1 MLKISRESE
10 INLVNVLIDN
20 DIISGK
26 DLIDIKKI
34 STENNKSQID
44 AIFEL
49 KLTDEQKIIDL
60 LIKEQNLETVDL
72 KKVEVTDEIKTVLPS
87 NYIKVNFVAPFK
99 IDNKTLHIAIP
110 DSSKLGLM
118 RNLKAITKKN
128 IELHAAKITDISEFI
143 EKLSSETDEVTIASI
158 RDENRKRIKTFES
171 DLGDAGEVLEKA
183 PEEDIEA
190 IENESEVIKFS
201 TAVVAEAIKMG
212 VSDIHI
218 EPYRF
223 SSRVRYRLDGM
234 LQEQEQY
241 KQFLHDNYGAV
252 VTRIKIMGKLDIA
265 ERRLPQDGAI
275 NFKIENKVVDL
286 RLSILPTANNERIVM
301 RILNKDAGDIKL
313 EQLNFEEQDLKNL
326 RKAIHSTQGLILV
339 TGPTGSGKSTTLYS
353 ILKEVSKPH
362 LNILTAED
370 PVEYELDG
378 VGQVQI
384 KDHIGL
390 TFASALRSFLR
401 QDPEIILVGEMRDK
415 ETVDIGLKAAL
426 TGHLVFSTLHT
437 NDAPSTITRL
447 QNMGTPDYLISAATQ
462 LVVAQRL
469 ARKNC
474 KDCRVPDDDV
484 NPKVLQ
490 DLGFSAEQASR
501 VKAIKGK
508 GCAKCS
514 NTGYKGRQGIYEIL
528 VVSKP
533 LKEAILRQATTPEL
547 REIGIKEGFQTMKDM
562 GRRLIASGEL
572 NFREYESSF
581 RRIRMEAFTYKGISD
596 GKYVTGDIEALN
608 LDEASHLLK
617 EKKIII
623 TNIVKTK
630 KKAGEKK
637 KSSGSSLFG
646 RSKKVK
652 IEDILI
658 FSKQFATMV
667 KAGLPILQVLAML
680 RDQMESQGIKDIIED
695 IRKSLEGGVNLSK
708 CFEKY
713 PQHFDNV
720 YVTWSKAGEARG

>member
-26 DLIDIKKI
+26 DLINIKKV

-72 KKVEVTDEIKTVLPS
+72 KKVEISEDVKTVLPS

-99 IDNKTLHIAIP
+99 IEGKTLHIAIP

-128 IELHAAKITDISEFI
+128 IELHAAKISDISEYI
-143 EKLSSETDEVTIASI
+143 DRLASETDEVTIASI
-158 RDENRKRIKTFES
+158 RDENRKKIKTFET
-171 DLGDAGEVLEKA
+171 DLGEAGEVLEKA

-201 TAVVAEAIKMG
+201 TAVVAEAIKLG

-223 SSRVRYRLDGM
+223 TSRVRYRLDGM
-234 LQEQEQY
+234 LSEQEQY

-252 VTRIKIMGKLDIA
+252 VTRFKIMGKLDIA

-275 NFKIENKVVDL
+275 NFKIDNKVVDL

-313 EQLNFEEQDLKNL
+313 EQLNFEEQDLSNL

-362 LNILTAED
+362 INILTAED

-508 GCAKCS
+508 GCAKCNNS
-514 NTGYKGRQGIYEIL
+514 GYKGRQGIYEIL

-533 LKEAILRQATTPEL
+533 IKEAILRQATTPEL
-547 REIGIKEGFQTMKDM
+547 REIGIKEGFQTMQDM

-572 NFREYESSF
+572 NFREYERVLS
-581 RRIRMEAFTYKGISD
+581 
-596 GKYVTGDIEALN
+596 
-608 LDEASHLLK
+608 
-617 EKKIII
+617 
-623 TNIVKTK
+623 
-630 KKAGEKK
+630 GE
-637 KSSGSSLFG
+637 
-646 RSKKVK
+646 
-652 IEDILI
+652 
-658 FSKQFATMV
+658 
-667 KAGLPILQVLAML
+667 
-680 RDQMESQGIKDIIED
+680 
-695 IRKSLEGGVNLSK
+695 
-708 CFEKY
+708 
-713 PQHFDNV
+713 
-720 YVTWSKAGEARG
+720 

>member
-26 DLIDIKKI
+26 DLINIKKV

-72 KKVEVTDEIKTVLPS
+72 KKVQISEDIKTVLPS

-99 IDNKTLHIAIP
+99 IEGKTLHIAIP

-128 IELHAAKITDISEFI
+128 IELHAAKITDISEYI
-143 EKLSSETDEVTIASI
+143 DRLSSETDEVTIASI
-158 RDENRKRIKTFES
+158 RDENRKKIKTFET
-171 DLGDAGEVLEKA
+171 DLGEAGEVLEKA

-201 TAVVAEAIKMG
+201 TAVVAEAIKLG

-223 SSRVRYRLDGM
+223 TSRVRYRLDGM
-234 LQEQEQY
+234 LSEQEQY

-252 VTRIKIMGKLDIA
+252 VTRFKIMGKLDIA

-275 NFKIENKVVDL
+275 NFKIDNKVVDL

-313 EQLNFEEQDLKNL
+313 EQLNFEEQDLANL

-362 LNILTAED
+362 INILTAED

-378 VGQVQI
+378 VGQEQI

-508 GCAKCS
+508 GCAKCNNS
-514 NTGYKGRQGIYEIL
+514 GYKGRQGIYEIL

-533 LKEAILRQATTPEL
+533 IKEAILRQATTPEL
-547 REIGIKEGFQTMKDM
+547 REIAVKEGFQTMQDM

-572 NFREYESSF
+572 NFREYERVLS
-581 RRIRMEAFTYKGISD
+581 
-596 GKYVTGDIEALN
+596 
-608 LDEASHLLK
+608 
-617 EKKIII
+617 
-623 TNIVKTK
+623 
-630 KKAGEKK
+630 GE
-637 KSSGSSLFG
+637 
-646 RSKKVK
+646 
-652 IEDILI
+652 
-658 FSKQFATMV
+658 
-667 KAGLPILQVLAML
+667 
-680 RDQMESQGIKDIIED
+680 
-695 IRKSLEGGVNLSK
+695 
-708 CFEKY
+708 
-713 PQHFDNV
+713 
-720 YVTWSKAGEARG
+720 

>member
-10 INLVNVLIDN
+10 INLINVLIDN
-20 DIISGK
+20 DVISGK
-26 DLIDIKKI
+26 DLINIKKK
-34 STENNKSQID
+34 SSEGNKSQIEAVFD
-44 AIFEL
+44 L
-49 KLTDEQKIIDL
+49 KLTDEQKILDIL
-60 LIKEQNLETVDL
+60 VKEQNLEIIDL
-72 KKVEVTDEIKTVLPS
+72 KKITISNDIKSVLPS

-99 IDNKTLHIAIP
+99 VDGKTLHIAIP
-110 DSSKLGLM
+110 DSSKLTLM

-128 IELHAAKITDISEFI
+128 IELHAAPLSQISEFI
-143 EKLSSETDEVTIASI
+143 EKISSDGEVTTATI
-158 RDENRKRIKTFES
+158 RNENKEKQKTFDSE
-171 DLGDAGEVLEKA
+171 LGDAGEVLEKA

-190 IENESEVIKFS
+190 LENESEVIKFS
-201 TAVVAEAIKMG
+201 TAVVAEAIKKG

-241 KQFLHDNYGAV
+241 KKFLHDNYGAV
-252 VTRIKIMGKLDIA
+252 VTRFKIMGKLDIA

-275 NFKIENKVVDL
+275 NFKIEGKVIDL

-301 RILNKDAGDIKL
+301 RVLNKDAGDITL
-313 EQLNFEEQDLKNL
+313 EQLNFEDQDLKSL
-326 RKAIHSTQGLILV
+326 RKSSHSTQGLILV

-384 KDHIGL
+384 KDDIGF
-390 TFASALRSFLR
+390 TFAKALRSFLR

-447 QNMGTPDYLISAATQ
+447 QNMGTPDYLISAACQ

-474 KDCRVPDDDV
+474 KECKIPDDDV

-508 GCAKCS
+508 GCETCS

-533 LKEAILRQATTPEL
+533 LKEAILRKATTPEL
-547 REIGIKEGFQTMKDM
+547 REIAIKEGFQTMQDM
-562 GRRLIASGEL
+562 GKRLIASGEL
-572 NFREYESSF
+572 NFREYE
-581 RRIRMEAFTYKGISD
+581 R
-596 GKYVTGDIEALN
+596 
-608 LDEASHLLK
+608 
-617 EKKIII
+617 
-623 TNIVKTK
+623 
-630 KKAGEKK
+630 
-637 KSSGSSLFG
+637 
-646 RSKKVK
+646 
-652 IEDILI
+652 
-658 FSKQFATMV
+658 
-667 KAGLPILQVLAML
+667 VLSN
-680 RDQMESQGIKDIIED
+680 E
-695 IRKSLEGGVNLSK
+695 
-708 CFEKY
+708 
-713 PQHFDNV
+713 
-720 YVTWSKAGEARG
+720 

>member
-10 INLVNVLIDN
+10 INLINVLIDN
-20 DIISGK
+20 DVISGK
-26 DLIDIKKI
+26 DLINIKKK
-34 STENNKSQID
+34 SSEGNKSQIEAVFD
-44 AIFEL
+44 L
-49 KLTDEQKIIDL
+49 KLTDEKKILDIL
-60 LIKEQNLETVDL
+60 VKEQNLDIVDL
-72 KKVEVTDEIKTVLPS
+72 KKVEVSPEIKSVLPS

-99 IDNKTLHIAIP
+99 VDGKTLHIAIP
-110 DSSKLGLM
+110 DSSKLTLM

-128 IELHAAKITDISEFI
+128 IELHAAPLTQISEFI
-143 EKLSSETDEVTIASI
+143 ENLSSDGEVTTASI
-158 RDENRKRIKTFES
+158 RKENREKQKTFDS

-183 PEEDIEA
+183 PEEDVEA

-201 TAVVAEAIKMG
+201 TAVVAEAIKKG

-241 KQFLHDNYGAV
+241 RQFLHDNYGAV
-252 VTRIKIMGKLDIA
+252 VTRFKIMGKLDIA

-275 NFKIENKVVDL
+275 NFKIEGKVVDL

-301 RILNKDAGDIKL
+301 RILNKDAGDITL
-313 EQLNFEEQDLKNL
+313 EQLNFEEQDLKSL
-326 RKAIHSTQGLILV
+326 RKSIHSTQGLILV

-384 KDHIGL
+384 KDDIGL

-447 QNMGTPDYLISAATQ
+447 QNMGTPDYLISAACQ

-474 KDCRVPDDDV
+474 KKCKIPDDDV

-508 GCAKCS
+508 GCETCS

-533 LKEAILRQATTPEL
+533 LKEAILRKATTPEL
-547 REIGIKEGFQTMKDM
+547 RQIAVKEGFQTMQDM
-562 GRRLIASGEL
+562 GKRLIASGDL
-572 NFREYESSF
+572 NFREYERVLS
-581 RRIRMEAFTYKGISD
+581 
-596 GKYVTGDIEALN
+596 
-608 LDEASHLLK
+608 
-617 EKKIII
+617 
-623 TNIVKTK
+623 
-630 KKAGEKK
+630 GE
-637 KSSGSSLFG
+637 
-646 RSKKVK
+646 
-652 IEDILI
+652 
-658 FSKQFATMV
+658 
-667 KAGLPILQVLAML
+667 
-680 RDQMESQGIKDIIED
+680 
-695 IRKSLEGGVNLSK
+695 
-708 CFEKY
+708 
-713 PQHFDNV
+713 
-720 YVTWSKAGEARG
+720 

>member
-26 DLIDIKKI
+26 DLINIKKV
-34 STENNKSQID
+34 SSESNKSQID

-49 KLTDEQKIIDL
+49 KLTDEKKIIDL

-99 IDNKTLHIAIP
+99 IDGKTLHIAIS

-128 IELHAAKITDISEFI
+128 IELHAAKVSDISEFI
-143 EKLSSETDEVTIASI
+143 EKLSSDADEVTIASI
-158 RDENRKRIKTFES
+158 RDENRKKIKTFDS
-171 DLGDAGEVLEKA
+171 DLGEAGEVLEKA

-234 LQEQEQY
+234 LSEQEQY

-252 VTRIKIMGKLDIA
+252 VTRFKIMGKLDIA

-275 NFKIENKVVDL
+275 NFKIDNKVVDL
-286 RLSILPTANNERIVM
+286 RLSILPTASNERIVM

-326 RKAIHSTQGLILV
+326 RKAINSTQGLILV

-353 ILKEVSKPH
+353 ILKEVSRPH

-370 PVEYELDG
+370 PVEYDLEG

-384 KDHIGL
+384 KDDIGL

-447 QNMGTPDYLISAATQ
+447 QNMGTPDYLISAACQ

-474 KDCRVPDDDV
+474 KECRVPDDDV
-484 NPKVLQ
+484 TPKVLQ
-490 DLGFSAEQASR
+490 DLGFTAELASR
-501 VKAIKGK
+501 VKAVKGK
-508 GCAKCS
+508 GCPKCN

-528 VVSKP
+528 VVTKP

-547 REIGIKEGFQTMKDM
+547 REIGVKEGFQTMQDM

-572 NFREYESSF
+572 NFREFERVLS
-581 RRIRMEAFTYKGISD
+581 
-596 GKYVTGDIEALN
+596 
-608 LDEASHLLK
+608 
-617 EKKIII
+617 
-623 TNIVKTK
+623 
-630 KKAGEKK
+630 GE
-637 KSSGSSLFG
+637 
-646 RSKKVK
+646 
-652 IEDILI
+652 
-658 FSKQFATMV
+658 
-667 KAGLPILQVLAML
+667 
-680 RDQMESQGIKDIIED
+680 
-695 IRKSLEGGVNLSK
+695 
-708 CFEKY
+708 
-713 PQHFDNV
+713 
-720 YVTWSKAGEARG
+720 

>member
-10 INLVNVLIDN
+10 INLINVLIDH

-26 DLIDIKKI
+26 DLPNIKKV
-34 STENNKSQID
+34 SSEKNSSQID
-44 AIFEL
+44 AVFEL
-49 KLTDEQKIIDL
+49 KLCNEEKILDVL
-60 LIKEQNLETVDL
+60 VKEQNLEVVDL
-72 KKVEVTDEIKTVLPS
+72 SKVQISDQIKTVLPS
-87 NYIKVNFVAPFK
+87 NYINVNFVAPFK
-99 IDNKTLHIAIP
+99 VDGKTLHIAIP

-128 IELHAAKITDISEFI
+128 IELHAAKISQISEFI
-143 EKLSSETDEVTIASI
+143 EKLLSESGDVTTATI
-158 RDENRKRIKTFES
+158 RKENKEKTKTFDS
-171 DLGDAGEVLEKA
+171 DLGEAGEVLEKP

-201 TAVVAEAIKMG
+201 TAVVAEAIKLG

-223 SSRVRYRLDGM
+223 SSRVRYRQDGM

-241 KQFLHDNYGAV
+241 KKFLHDNYGAV
-252 VTRIKIMGKLDIA
+252 VTRFKIMGKLDIA

-275 NFKIENKVVDL
+275 NFKIEGKVVDL
-286 RLSILPTANNERIVM
+286 RLSILPTASNERIVM
-301 RILNKDAGDIKL
+301 RVLNKDAGDITL
-313 EQLNFEEQDLKNL
+313 EQLNFDDADLKNL

-384 KDHIGL
+384 KDDIGL
-390 TFASALRSFLR
+390 TFSAALRSFLR

-462 LVVAQRL
+462 MVLAQRL
-469 ARKNC
+469 ARRNC
-474 KDCRVPDDDV
+474 KECRIPDEDV
-484 NPKVLQ
+484 TPKVLT
-490 DLGFSAEQASR
+490 DLGFSPELASR
-501 VKAIKGK
+501 AKAIKGK
-508 GCAKCS
+508 GCPKCKD
-514 NTGYKGRQGIYEIL
+514 TGYKGRQGIYEIL

-533 LKEAILRQATTPEL
+533 IKEAILRQATTPEL
-547 REIGIKEGFQTMKDM
+547 REIAIKEGFQTMQDM
-562 GRRLIASGEL
+562 GRRMIASGEL
-572 NFREYESSF
+572 SFREYERVLSS
-581 RRIRMEAFTYKGISD
+581 E
-596 GKYVTGDIEALN
+596 
-608 LDEASHLLK
+608 
-617 EKKIII
+617 
-623 TNIVKTK
+623 
-630 KKAGEKK
+630 
-637 KSSGSSLFG
+637 
-646 RSKKVK
+646 
-652 IEDILI
+652 
-658 FSKQFATMV
+658 
-667 KAGLPILQVLAML
+667 
-680 RDQMESQGIKDIIED
+680 
-695 IRKSLEGGVNLSK
+695 
-708 CFEKY
+708 
-713 PQHFDNV
+713 
-720 YVTWSKAGEARG
+720 